1 MTTKEKIQT
10 LIDYSNSITE
20 QNSTTLSG
28 AIRLLAEYKTLE
40 KEEKEEEK
48 FTPTY
53 VNFYNNTTWTE
64 IPSDYWVGFDSSK
77 LTSWQYLFQANSKL
91 TSLDMSPFA
100 ASTDNVTHTNNAFN
114 GCSALKTIDNI
125 EVLLNLPVVRFT
137 DSMFQNLTSYT
148 TIVKPGE
155 EYLEFN
161 LPKLYQANSM
171 FQNSKLTNRIKLKC
185 GDQLGYLQN
194 TFSNNTILTDLAI
207 EVNNNLLYD
216 VRYACSGCT
225 NLVNFSYN
233 NSNPTAFSTSVN
245 LTNMFNGCT
254 KLQIA
259 DLSGISG
266 KIASSSTYMFNNC
279 KVLEKI
285 DIRNLEFSG
294 LSSVP
299 SNMMTGVPTTCE
311 IIVKNDNE
319 VAWWNSKLPSYT
331 NVHTL

>member
-1 MTTKEKIQT
+1 MDLKEKIKS
-10 LIDYSNSITE
+10 LINLIS
-20 QNSTTLSG
+20 STTSQKYENLTE
-28 AIRLLAEYKTLE
+28 AVFDIN
-40 KEEKEEEK
+40 EEAKKK

-53 VNFYNNTTWTE
+53 VNFYNNATWTG
-64 IPSDYWVGFDSSK
+64 IPSNYWMGFDSSK
-77 LTSWQYLFQANSKL
+77 LTSWQHLFQANSKL

-100 ASTDNVTHTNNAFN
+100 ASVDKVTHTNNAFN
-114 GCSALKTIDNI
+114 GCSSLKSFDNI
-125 EVLLNLPVVRFT
+125 EVLLYLPVVRYTDNMFT
-137 DSMFQNLTSYT
+137 GLTGFT
-148 TIVKPGE
+148 TIDS
-155 EYLEFN
+155 LDFR
-161 LPKLYQANSM
+161 LPQLYQGNSM
-171 FQNSKLTNRIKLKC
+171 FQNSKIAKKITLNC

-194 TFSNNTILTDLAI
+194 AFSSNTVITDI
-207 EVNNNLLYD
+207 TINVNNNILYD
-216 VRYACSGCT
+216 LRYLCSSCT

-266 KIASSSTYMFNNC
+266 KITSSSTYMFNNC

-285 DIRNLEFSG
+285 DIRNLEFNA

-299 SNMMTGVPTTCE
+299 SNMMTNVPTTCE
-311 IIVKNDNE
+311 IIVKDDNE

-331 NVHTL
+331 NVHTP